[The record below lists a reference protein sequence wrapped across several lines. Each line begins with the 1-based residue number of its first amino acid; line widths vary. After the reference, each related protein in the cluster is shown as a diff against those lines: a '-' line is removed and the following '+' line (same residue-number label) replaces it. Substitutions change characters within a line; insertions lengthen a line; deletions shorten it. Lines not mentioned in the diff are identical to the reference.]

1 MTTSRRNL
9 VLGLAAGALVA
20 ACGRS
25 AETPETPAAEN
36 APARAITDPA
46 TVVRQFYDPY
56 LVTDG
61 STPPLL
67 DAAPWS
73 AQARADLEAMMA
85 RSQAQGEPILD
96 FDPIINA
103 QDYQLSDVS
112 TATEGVVENSHAS
125 VRASFTNA
133 GHREEVL
140 YDLVWQDDRWKVD
153 NVRGAQWDLRTITRG
168 S

>member
-25 AETPETPAAEN
+25 AETPEIPPAES

-46 TVVRQFYDPY
+46 TVVRQLYDPY
-56 LVTDG
+56 LVAEGT
-61 STPPLL
+61 TPPLL

-73 AQARADLEAMMA
+73 AQARADLEAMTA
-85 RSQAQGEPILD
+85 RSQALGEPILD
-96 FDPIINA
+96 FNPIINA

-112 TATEGVVENSHAS
+112 TATEGLVENSHAS

-133 GHREEVL
+133 GQRDEVI

-153 NVRGAQWDLRTITRG
+153 NVRGAQWDLRTIARG